1 MAYIHVYHNGQQISE
16 GDGTNPLVMGPLNAS
31 ENEVSAAKALEIKC
45 EAGFKTFGE
54 TTVSFEGTT
63 SEKWMI
69 CDTEHGVYS
78 SSLTISDEI
87 TESGKTVYVKAKAT
101 DDEAPSNDTGVDI
114 RLATVIQA
122 V

>member
-1 MAYIHVYHNGQQISE
+1 MAYIHVYHNGHQISE
-16 GDGTNPLVMGPLNAS
+16 GDGSNPLVIGPLNAS
-31 ENEVSAAKALEIKC
+31 ENEVSAAKELQIKC

-63 SEKWMI
+63 ADKWTI
-69 CDTEHGVYS
+69 CETASGSYAS
-78 SSLTISDEI
+78 TLTISEEI
-87 TESGKTVYVKAKAT
+87 TEAGKTVYVKAKAT

-114 RLATVIQA
+114 KLVTVIQA